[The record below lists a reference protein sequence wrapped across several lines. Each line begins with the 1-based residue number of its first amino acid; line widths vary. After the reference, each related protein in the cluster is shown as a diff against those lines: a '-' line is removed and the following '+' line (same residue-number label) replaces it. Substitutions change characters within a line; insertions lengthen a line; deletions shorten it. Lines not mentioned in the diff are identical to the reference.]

1 MKFMTMVYSDEAN
14 GPPPPSLIGAI
25 MQLGAD
31 ATKAGVL
38 VEQGGLMR
46 SGTGARVRVTNGKLT
61 FTDGPFTESKEVVG
75 GYAVYK
81 VGSKEEVL
89 VWTRRFM
96 QCHIDHWPGWEG
108 VSEVRQIF
116 DPADFQPPAG
126 SPPKG

>member
-1 MKFMTMVYSDEAN
+1 MKFMTMVFSEEDQ
-14 GPPPPSLIGAI
+14 GPPPSSLTGAI
-25 MQLGAD
+25 MQLGVE
-31 ATKAGVL
+31 ATQAGVL

-46 SGTGARVRVTNGKLT
+46 TNAGARVRVRQGKLS

-89 VWTRRFM
+89 EWARRFM
-96 QCHIDHWPGWEG
+96 QIHIDHWPGWEG

-116 DPADFQPPAG
+116 DPADFRPGQP
-126 SPPKG
+126 

>member
-1 MKFMTMVYSDEAN
+1 MKFMTMVYADEDQ

-38 VEQGGLMR
+38 VEQGGLLR
-46 SGTGARVRVTNGKLT
+46 SAAGLRVRVSKGKLT
-61 FTDGPFTESKEVVG
+61 FTDGPFTEAKEIVG

-81 VGSKEEVL
+81 VGSKDEVL
-89 VWTRRFM
+89 EWSRRFM
-96 QCHIDHWPGWEG
+96 QIHIDHWPGWEG

-116 DPADFQPPAG
+116 DPADFS
-126 SPPKG
+126 SPKAP